1 MNFNYTWIMSAITV
15 WSMWLAG
22 DRKKLAWVLG
32 LINQGLWL
40 LFIFQTK
47 AWGLLPMN
55 VALVITYS
63 RNLIITKKELNAK

>member
-22 DRKKLAWVLG
+22 ENKRTAWVLG
-32 LINQGLWL
+32 LFNQGLWL

-55 VALVITYS
+55 IALTITYT
-63 RNLIITKKELNAK
+63 RNLLTKGKN